1 MVDVRIHA
9 KEGFDAAHSGNLFVI
24 LNTTLTKDLLDEGI
38 VRELISKVQQ
48 LRKSKDFK
56 VADRITLYYRGD
68 EEFTSI
74 VTRYQEMIQS
84 ETLATEIIFKEDLS
98 EEYDLNG
105 KKVFLDAVRR

>member
-1 MVDVRIHA
+1 
-9 KEGFDAAHSGNLFVI
+9 
-24 LNTTLTKDLLDEGI
+24 
-38 VRELISKVQQ
+38 
-48 LRKSKDFK
+48 
-56 VADRITLYYRGD
+56 LYYRGD

-84 ETLATEIIFKEDLS
+84 ETLATEIISKEDLS